1 LKNNLID
8 QLIQYKVMRK
18 TLLLTGTLAMA
29 IAIVGC
35 NQVRRDTGRA
45 YMPDMSYS
53 RAYETYSSTEELT
66 AAGVHYNAR
75 PVEGTVARGAMG
87 SYPFK
92 NDSIGYARS
101 AEVKNP
107 LDPTAVDL
115 KEAERMY
122 LIHCG
127 ICHGAKL
134 DGNGPLWKGG
144 DGPYPAAPRNLI
156 TDPITANMAE
166 GTMFH
171 SITYGKN
178 LMGAYASQLSTKQRW
193 EIVTFIKSKQAE
205 AKGTAAPVAAPAAAP
220 AATTPAVAA
229 N

>member
-1 LKNNLID
+1 MKKLA
-8 QLIQYKVMRK
+8 
-18 TLLLTGTLAMA
+18 LLTGTIAMA
-29 IAIVGC
+29 FTIVGC
-35 NQVRRDTGRA
+35 NQVRRDTGKV

-53 RAYETYSSTEELT
+53 RAYETYASTEALT
-66 AAGVHYNAR
+66 KAGVHYNAR
-75 PVEGTVARGAMG
+75 PVEGTVARGALA

-92 NDSIGYARS
+92 NDSTGYARS

-107 LDPTAVDL
+107 LDPATVDL
-115 KEAERMY
+115 KEAERIY
-122 LIHCG
+122 LINCG

-156 TDPITANMAE
+156 TDPIATTMAE

-178 LMGAYASQLSTKQRW
+178 LMGGYGSQLSSKQRW
-193 EIVTFIKSKQAE
+193 AIVTFIKTKQAE
-205 AKGTAAPVAAPAAAP
+205 AVGAATAAVK
-220 AATTPAVAA
+220 
-229 N
+229 